1 MLSTQQRPPV
11 QNLGS
16 QNLLAHG
23 EWIAKKWSGKTFA
36 AEMQNELPALPLSQS
51 EKKKKSGKSFDN
63 HSSLMLGGGVCKAD
77 KPSRKVR
84 VIKK

>member
-1 MLSTQQRPPV
+1 MQLSEQKNMLSTQQRPPV

-36 AEMQNELPALPLSQS
+36 AEMQNELPAHSLSLS
-51 EKKKKSGKSFDN
+51 KRKEKEIWKELRRSFFT
-63 HSSLMLGGGVCKAD
+63 HVGRRSV
-77 KPSRKVR
+77 
-84 VIKK
+84 